1 MTEEYKLARKNCHWI
16 PRKVNAEDGMP
27 YFKYN
32 YYASEADYR
41 RFRPTRQ
48 LRWTKGKF
56 DSNFPQEK
64 FALTCDVGVTIKHIA
79 PNITNALREGLDI
92 KNTVLQVPEEQQGW
106 RIMRFGPLR
115 MFGGTDRHELQGY
128 DVLGFSED
136 FQRQMGLPVQVTQQI
151 HWVVDAEG
159 APVHQPPV
167 QLHHSRLYPTPW
179 EAFPNKN
186 VISAEYSDSAC
197 EDLGYANSSD
207 CHMQGY
213 PDGWGIPIDQPLG
226 WDAEISDVRPA
237 GAPPMTLYIE
247 VGVRFTNRR
256 LTPATVAT
264 LHHPWVFSLS
274 GAGVKNAAFYAPAN
288 GTAVQFYTGVFSDSG
303 TMLRAQFHAQP
314 RHTEALWLLRG
325 TLEDLGLSKAP
336 FNVNKDRPWIPFYPE
351 MHGMLIDDVKVA
363 HPTGQKQQRASR
375 ELLTEL
381 CCGLQVYLTKRLK
394 VNQRAGEVG
403 IPPLPTLECLAERSL
418 WYNRTYI
425 FSGNNSSGNKTGD
438 DNITDFLDPSD
449 TWSEPMGK
457 PWDRA
462 FEVECF
468 GEWAFRQGDPFT
480 VVGFFRPQCADGCA
494 DAAELHPDGVPQQAI
509 VHLTYTDINAASQTD
524 MLRPWTLTGSQDV
537 HRFRLA
543 GRNVFDGAS
552 TFPGLKVTDT
562 LLSLMQGGYPPDESS
577 KKALN
582 MLQHAAGVLHPQLSK
597 RLASQAF
604 NPYDDIQYASI
615 PQFVHTLLSPYK
627 IQAFKECEL
636 SLPFVESTPSGGVR
650 KIAEAAKLKAIDA
663 SVPRPTRV
671 ITSPRSFTDYC
682 TVLWMRAQVV
692 LHIANMGGQASAI
705 EKATQWLDSLQTGK
719 QDATLLDEYDGVKA
733 PSAPNAG
740 RLMGKE
746 DIFVKKAVKK
756 YIDFCRWKERA
767 EERMADTSEGG
778 EGDELSQGDDD
789 EGEDEED
796 EGGDDEEDE
805 LLDDDFNLTDEEEE
819 ERDARLERQGKR
831 KLVEE
836 FDEREKKLTKKAK
849 REPAFVAEKQV
860 S

>member
-351 MHGMLIDDVKVA
+351 MHGMLIDDVKV
-363 HPTGQKQQRASR
+363 
-375 ELLTEL
+375 
-381 CCGLQVYLTKRLK
+381 YLTKRLK

-627 IQAFKECEL
+627 
-636 SLPFVESTPSGGVR
+636 G
-650 KIAEAAKLKAIDA
+650 AI
-663 SVPRPTRV
+663 
-671 ITSPRSFTDYC
+671 
-682 TVLWMRAQVV
+682 
-692 LHIANMGGQASAI
+692 
-705 EKATQWLDSLQTGK
+705 
-719 QDATLLDEYDGVKA
+719 YDGGAGDGYEK
-733 PSAPNAG
+733 PMPTAPNAG